1 MFVIALFIISKKPEA
16 ITMFFNGGIGK
27 LCREGGINR
36 LSIEDFY
43 VPETIVHSTVM
54 MNIFLYTFFTIHK
67 MYNTKEPLC
76 QLQTS

>member
-36 LSIEDFY
+36 QFG
-43 VPETIVHSTVM
+43 
-54 MNIFLYTFFTIHK
+54 MNRYTLLYIQQINNK
-67 MYNTKEPLC
+67 ELLNNTGNCIQYLII
-76 QLQTS
+76 L